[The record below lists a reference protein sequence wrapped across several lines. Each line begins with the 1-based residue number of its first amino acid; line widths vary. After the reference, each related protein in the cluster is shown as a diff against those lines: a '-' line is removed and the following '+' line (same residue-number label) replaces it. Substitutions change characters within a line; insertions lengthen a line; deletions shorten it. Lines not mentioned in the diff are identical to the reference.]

1 MNEYRKLHPDDK
13 ELEKYK
19 YWSMKNL
26 RLLLRELCQENGGM
40 SIRDL
45 RFIDY
50 IEEIIDIKER
60 RGIM

>member
-1 MNEYRKLHPDDK
+1 MDEYRKLHPDDK

-50 IEEIIDIKER
+50 IEEIIDIKES